1 VFPGGHLTVDNSW
14 LNLWRSGQNAALGW
28 SGAEPGGGLGPKSLG
43 AEVAHSRAFAECQVQ
58 KVFEHVCFRPPQSD
72 VDAALIRAIASEFER
87 NGIYDLRQV
96 FADVAIYCTEGE

>member
-1 VFPGGHLTVDNSW
+1 
-14 LNLWRSGQNAALGW
+14 
-28 SGAEPGGGLGPKSLG
+28 
-43 AEVAHSRAFAECQVQ
+43 
-58 KVFEHVCFRPPQSD
+58 VCFRPPQSD